1 MDALAST
8 KLLTSLLENQ
18 FSSRAL
24 VFFLPYLGLLLLC
37 CVYGAV
43 FYSCQEAQAIVFA
56 TFVRL
61 SDCSYHMVGA
71 ISDGL
76 VPQGR
81 DALLGVAVTG
91 AAALHDQV
99 INGKVLAGKRLV
111 GGAEVFG
118 LAGTRLMP
126 QQANSDVGDFQ
137 LLLALV
143 SEGVQGLP
151 LWKAAVDHL

>member
-1 MDALAST
+1 MEALAST
-8 KLLTSLLENQ
+8 KLLTSLLENPVA
-18 FSSRAL
+18 SCAL
-24 VFFLPYLGLLLLC
+24 VLVLPFLGFLLFC
-37 CVYGAV
+37 CVCG
-43 FYSCQEAQAIVFA
+43 EGQAILFA
-56 TFVRL
+56 AFVRL

-91 AAALHDQV
+91 AAALHYQV
-99 INGKVLAGKRLV
+99 INGKVLGGKRLV

-143 SEGVQGLP
+143 SEGIQGLP